1 MTATLT
7 PPRARTPVTARR
19 PLTLLATLAGAAA
32 AGATLA
38 VCLAAGVI
46 GWFVTDAGVHGE
58 PRDGLRTGALGWLMA
73 HGSGVQVQGV
83 AVTAVP
89 LGLTVLAA
97 WVVWRFG
104 LRLGESVAGHGPDAE
119 ALSDGDRD
127 WTVPLA
133 TALFA
138 AAYVV
143 VAVVTAGL
151 AGGPDT
157 PVSQGRVVL
166 WSLVLTGAFGGT
178 AIASGSGRL
187 AVWLSLAP
195 ASVRATAHAVTGV
208 LVSFLA
214 GSFLVFL
221 IAFAVDFGAAMNVL
235 SRLHTDTGD
244 AVLFSLLVLTL
255 VPNAVVFAGAYL
267 LGPGFAVGTGT
278 LVSPTVVAVGPV
290 PMFPLLAALP
300 DEGPTPAWTP
310 ALIALPVLLAAAA
323 VIRSQRRHPTT
334 AWDQGALRGLVAGV
348 LAAVLVGLLAVVAGG
363 AVGPGRMAE
372 VGPAAG
378 QVLVHAIVAL
388 GGGGLLG
395 GLVATWRQRRA
406 GHRADAS

>member
-1 MTATLT
+1 MPACTAS
-7 PPRARTPVTARR
+7 
-19 PLTLLATLAGAAA
+19 LATGCA
-32 AGATLA
+32 
-38 VCLAAGVI
+38 
-46 GWFVTDAGVHGE
+46 
-58 PRDGLRTGALGWLMA
+58 TGALGWLMA
-73 HGSGVQVQGV
+73 HGSGVSVQGV
-83 AVTAVP
+83 PVTAVP
-89 LGLTVLAA
+89 LGLTMLVA

-104 LRLGESVAGHGPDAE
+104 LRLGESVAGHGPDSD

-133 TALFA
+133 TGLFSA
-138 AAYVV
+138 GYLV
-143 VAVVTAGL
+143 VAVLTLVL
-151 AGGPDT
+151 AGT
-157 PVSQGRVVL
+157 PGTAPSLARVLL
-166 WSLVLTGAFGGT
+166 WSLVLTGALGGT
-178 AIASGSGRL
+178 AVAIGSGRL

-195 ASVRATAHAVTGV
+195 PSVRATAHAVGSV
-208 LVSFLA
+208 LLTFLA
-214 GSFLVFL
+214 GAFLLFLV
-221 IAFAVDFGAAMNVL
+221 AFAVDFDVAMNVL

-255 VPNAVVFAGAYL
+255 VPNAVVFSGAYI

-300 DEGPTPAWTP
+300 DNGPTPAWTP
-310 ALIALPVLLAAAA
+310 ALIGVPVVLAAVA
-323 VIRSQRRHPTT
+323 VARSQRRHPTT

-348 LAAVLVGLLAVVAGG
+348 ISAVLVGLLAAVAGG

-378 QVLVHAIVAL
+378 QVLVHAVVAL

-395 GLVATWRQRRA
+395 GLLATWRQRR
-406 GHRADAS
+406 RARYLA

>member
-7 PPRARTPVTARR
+7 PPHTGDPATDRR
-19 PLTLLATLAGAAA
+19 PLTLLATLAGLAA
-32 AGATLA
+32 AGGTLA

-73 HGSGVQVQGV
+73 HGSGVSVQGV
-83 AVTAVP
+83 PVTAVP
-89 LGLTVLAA
+89 LGLTMLVA

-104 LRLGESVAGHGPDAE
+104 LRLGESVAGHGPDSD

-133 TALFA
+133 TALFSA
-138 AAYVV
+138 GYLV
-143 VAVVTAGL
+143 VAVLTLVL
-151 AGGPDT
+151 AGT
-157 PVSQGRVVL
+157 PGTAPSLARVLL
-166 WSLVLTGAFGGT
+166 WSLVLTGALGGT
-178 AIASGSGRL
+178 AVAIGSGRL

-195 ASVRATAHAVTGV
+195 PSVRATAHAVGSV
-208 LVSFLA
+208 LLTFLA
-214 GSFLVFL
+214 GAFLLFLV
-221 IAFAVDFGAAMNVL
+221 AFAVDFDVAMNVL
-235 SRLHTDTGD
+235 ARLHTDTGD

-255 VPNAVVFAGAYL
+255 VPNAVVFSGAYL

-300 DEGPTPAWTP
+300 DNGPTPAWTP
-310 ALIALPVLLAAAA
+310 ALIGVPVVLAAVA
-323 VIRSQRRHPTT
+323 VARSQRRHPTT

-348 LAAVLVGLLAVVAGG
+348 ISAVLVGLLAAVAGG

-378 QVLVHAIVAL
+378 QVLVHAVVAL

-395 GLVATWRQRRA
+395 GLLATWRQRR
-406 GHRADAS
+406 RARYLA

>member
-7 PPRARTPVTARR
+7 PTRAGNPATDRR
-19 PLTLLATLAGAAA
+19 PLALLATLSGAAA
-32 AGATLA
+32 AGGMLA

-46 GWFVTDAGVHGE
+46 GWFVTDSGVHGE

-73 HGSGVQVQGV
+73 HGSGVTVQGV
-83 AVTAVP
+83 PVTAVP
-89 LGLTVLAA
+89 LGLTVLVG

-104 LRLGESVAGHGPDAE
+104 LRLGESIAGHGPDAD

-127 WTVPLA
+127 WTVPIA
-133 TALFA
+133 TAVFA
-138 AAYVV
+138 AAYLL
-143 VAVVTAGL
+143 VAILTLVL
-151 AGGPDT
+151 AGT
-157 PVSQGRVVL
+157 PGTSPSMGRVLL
-166 WSLVLTGAFGGT
+166 WSLALTGLVGGT
-178 AIASGSGRL
+178 AIATGSGRL

-195 ASVRATAHAVTGV
+195 PSVRATAHAVASV
-208 LVSFLA
+208 LVTFVA

-221 IAFAVDFGAAMNVL
+221 GAFAVDFGAAMNVL

-244 AVLFSLLVLTL
+244 AVLFSVLVLTL
-255 VPNAVVFAGAYL
+255 VPNAVVFSGAYL

-300 DEGPTPAWTP
+300 DNGPTPAWTP
-310 ALIALPVLLAAAA
+310 ALMALPVLLAALA
-323 VIRSQRRHPTT
+323 VARSQLKHPTT

-348 LAAVLVGLLAVVAGG
+348 LAAVLVGLLAAVAGG
-363 AVGPGRMAE
+363 AVGPGRMAD

-378 QVLVHAIVAL
+378 QVLVHAVVAL

-395 GLVATWRQRRA
+395 GLLATWRQRR
-406 GHRADAS
+406 RARYLA

>member
-7 PPRARTPVTARR
+7 PPRTGKAHTSPR
-19 PLTLLATLAGAAA
+19 PLTLLASLAGATA
-32 AGATLA
+32 AGGMLA

-46 GWFVTDAGVHGE
+46 GWFVTDGGVHGE
-58 PRDGLRTGALGWLMA
+58 PRDGLRAGALGWLMA
-73 HGSGVQVQGV
+73 HGSGVTVQGV
-83 AVTAVP
+83 PVTAVP
-89 LGLTVLAA
+89 LGLTLLAA
-97 WVVWRFG
+97 WVVWRCG
-104 LRLGESVAGHGPDAE
+104 LRLGESVAGHGPDAD

-133 TALFA
+133 TAVFSATYLL
-138 AAYVV
+138 
-143 VAVVTAGL
+143 VAVLTLVL
-151 AGGPDT
+151 AGSAGTAP
-157 PVSQGRVVL
+157 SQGRVL
-166 WSLVLTGAFGGT
+166 FWSLALTGLVGGT
-178 AIASGSGRL
+178 AIANGSGRL

-195 ASVRATAHAVTGV
+195 PSVRATAHAVTSV
-208 LVSFLA
+208 LLTLVA
-214 GSFLVFL
+214 GAFAVFL

-255 VPNAVVFAGAYL
+255 VPNAVVFAGAYV

-300 DEGPTPAWTP
+300 DNGPTPAWTP
-310 ALIALPVLLAAAA
+310 ALIGLPVVLAALA
-323 VIRSQRRHPTT
+323 VARSQRTHPTT

-348 LAAVLVGLLAVVAGG
+348 LAAVLFGLLAAVAGG
-363 AVGPGRMAE
+363 AVGPGRMTE

-378 QVLVHAIVAL
+378 QVLVHAVVAL

-395 GLVATWRQRRA
+395 GLLATWRQRRHA
-406 GHRADAS
+406 